1 MLQPGEFKEH
11 CRGRKD
17 STNKLTYI
25 PGSSVYRAKTNFIPA
40 AAINLHFSAWESF
53 SLFRFPQQFGAT
65 CKIAQG
71 KIEEKKWTGA
81 VDRTLRKLLGS
92 FGDCFFAHLKSF
104 PSFPDTGDHGIL
116 EDS

>member
-11 CRGRKD
+11 YRGRKD

-71 KIEEKKWTGA
+71 KIEEKM
-81 VDRTLRKLLGS
+81 DRCSRQNTQETSRGFWWL
-92 FGDCFFAHLKSF
+92 FFAHLKSL
-104 PSFPDTGDHGIL
+104 PSFPDTGHHGSL